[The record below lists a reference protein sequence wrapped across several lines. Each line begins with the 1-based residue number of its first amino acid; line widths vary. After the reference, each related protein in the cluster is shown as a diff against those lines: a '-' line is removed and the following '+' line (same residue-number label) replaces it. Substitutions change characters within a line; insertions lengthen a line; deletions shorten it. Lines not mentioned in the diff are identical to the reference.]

1 MDIVERLRLDRP
13 CISDVDCCGDI
24 CIEAADEIERL
35 REAMVEVVYLIGDS
49 DRRQEIM
56 DIAKPYAI
64 QQLALKGNRP
74 HVYLL
79 NEDNQG

>member
-35 REAMVEVVYLIGDS
+35 REAMVEIVYLIGDR
-49 DRRQEIM
+49 DRRQEVM

-64 QQLALKGNRP
+64 QQLALKGNKP

-79 NEDNQG
+79 DEEA

>member
-1 MDIVERLRLDRP
+1 
-13 CISDVDCCGDI
+13 
-24 CIEAADEIERL
+24 ADEIERL
-35 REAMVEVVYLIGDS
+35 REAMVEIVCLIGDR
-49 DRRQEIM
+49 DRRQEVM

-74 HVYLL
+74 HVYVL